1 MSSTLLAIL
10 RLESWKL
17 LHTGSTIQNFS
28 QRKRIWW
35 CKRFVEPKNNRI
47 KWATLFYSSYEIYYW
62 NLPKC
67 PIKRWTVKAVYLSVL
82 CENLNSSVLL
92 LRCFLCWLHL
102 WFSFLTYLH
111 VINLR
116 TCSYVYHHSYS
127 CRNKCLY
134 LVGSYVVALMVHA
147 SRKFYWVMP
156 MPSLGSHNHKIADF
170 LTKIAI
176 KRRFSDIWLN

>member
-17 LHTGSTIQNFS
+17 SHTGSTIQNSS

-47 KWATLFYSSYEIYYW
+47 KWATLFYSSYEIYCW

-92 LRCFLCWLHL
+92 LRCFLCWLHMIQ
-102 WFSFLTYLH
+102 FLDIFACNKSTYMFLYY
-111 VINLR
+111 R
-116 TCSYVYHHSYS
+116 HSYS

-134 LVGSYVVALMVHA
+134 LVDSNVVALMVHA